1 MEKDKNKQN
10 EARVG
15 PYFFQKNNQTW
26 STVSV
31 TILGDFWKFL
41 MTNFETKVAQV
52 IGDFLGGF
60 ENNNFLS
67 KNVCGYFLGILLKN

>member
-1 MEKDKNKQN
+1 
-10 EARVG
+10 
-15 PYFFQKNNQTW
+15 
-26 STVSV
+26 
-31 TILGDFWKFL
+31 